1 VREFLD
7 RGYGFRRE
15 IIGAQSVQMCALLFI
30 CQAAATFD
38 VLATPCH
45 TLGMVVSYTIVP
57 RGRGYW
63 IEASDNFG
71 TRRPIERYDTEDR
84 AVRRLRE
91 LQGSAALAE
100 RKTDPLVHKKRH

>member
-1 VREFLD
+1 VLFRSEFLD
-7 RGYGFRRE
+7 RGCGFRRE
-15 IIGAQSVQMCALLFI
+15 IISAQSVQMCALLFI
-30 CQAAATFD
+30 CQAA

-100 RKTDPLVHKKRH
+100 RKADPLVPKKRH